1 MNEDFHLGRLIREEL
16 RSQQRT
22 VKWLAKQINC
32 ERSTCY
38 YIFDRKFIDIP
49 LLEKLSA
56 VLRRNF
62 FADLSNYM
70 ETVLSGS
77 VQNISTQVSK
87 KIQH

>member
-16 RSQQRT
+16 DRQERT

-49 LLEKLSA
+49 LLIKLCAALRHNFFVELSA
-56 VLRRNF
+56 YT
-62 FADLSNYM
+62 D
-70 ETVLSGS
+70 TVLLQG

-87 KIQH
+87 KIQQ

>member
-22 VKWLAKQINC
+22 EKWLAKQINC

-49 LLEKLSA
+49 LLEKISA
-56 VLRRNF
+56 ALNRNF

-70 ETVLSGS
+70 ESVLSGS

-87 KIQH
+87 KIQQ

>member
-49 LLEKLSA
+49 LLEKISA
-56 VLRRNF
+56 ALHRNF

-70 ETVLSGS
+70 ESVLSGS

-87 KIQH
+87 KIQQ